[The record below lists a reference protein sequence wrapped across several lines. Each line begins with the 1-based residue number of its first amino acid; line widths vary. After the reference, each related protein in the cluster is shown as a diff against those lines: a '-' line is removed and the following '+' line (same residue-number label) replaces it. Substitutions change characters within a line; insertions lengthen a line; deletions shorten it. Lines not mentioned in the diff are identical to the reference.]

1 MGSFHCPLSIKEY
14 KAEGCIDC
22 GLCQA
27 KDMKESLE
35 ASKKMEE
42 YLRSVR
48 DDSDTRPVSKI
59 CITGKGGVGKST
71 VSSVFARIFADKG
84 YEVLVIDT
92 DESNPS
98 LYRKLG
104 MEKEPKELITFLDRY
119 NLEYGIPE
127 DTWLSKDDILF
138 EDIPD
143 EFVERDGNI
152 LLMETG
158 KIRNSFQGC
167 ACSMADFARQLM
179 KNLRPVHRQV
189 VIADLEAGV
198 ESFGRGIEQGADTII
213 TLTETSYDSVRLA
226 EQIKRMAN
234 AIGIRRVYT
243 LFNRI
248 PDEDTK
254 KMIEAAK
261 KEYDINHIGTL
272 DYEKS
277 VMESGFNGS
286 PVPGDSECYRTIEK
300 LIIFEE
306 E

>member
-1 MGSFHCPLSIKEY
+1 MSSFHCPLSTKEY
-14 KAEGCIDC
+14 RAEGCIDC

-27 KDMKESLE
+27 KDLKESLV
-35 ASKKMEE
+35 ASEKMEE
-42 YLRSVR
+42 YLRSTR
-48 DDSDTRPVSKI
+48 EDSDTRPVSKI

-71 VSSVFARIFADKG
+71 VSSVLARIFADKG

-104 MEKEPKELITFLDRY
+104 MEKEPKELISFLDRF

-127 DTWLSKDDILF
+127 DTWLSKADILF

-167 ACSMADFARQLM
+167 ACSMADFSRQLM
-179 KNLRPVHRQV
+179 KNLRPVDRQV

-213 TLTETSYDSVRLA
+213 TLTETSYDSICLA

-248 PDEDTK
+248 PDEETK
-254 KMIEAAK
+254 NMIEAVK
-261 KEYDINHIGTL
+261 KEHDIDHIGTL
-272 DYEKS
+272 SYEKS
-277 VMESGFNGS
+277 VMESGLTGS
-286 PVPGDSECYRTIEK
+286 PVPEDSECYRFIKK
-300 LIIFEE
+300 LVIFEE